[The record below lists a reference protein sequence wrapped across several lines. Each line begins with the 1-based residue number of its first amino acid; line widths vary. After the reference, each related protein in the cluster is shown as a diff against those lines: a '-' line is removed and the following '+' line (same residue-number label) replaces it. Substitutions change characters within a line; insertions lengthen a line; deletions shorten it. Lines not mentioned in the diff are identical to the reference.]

1 VTAPAPGNPA
11 DSSYTVV
18 PKEAREFQGER
29 AGIVSRA
36 TANTIDFGVL
46 VVALLGLWVGVQAVR
61 FLLDPT
67 GFSVWAPT
75 FVRTV
80 VAGGVLLFAYL
91 WVAWAT
97 TGRTYG
103 DHVMGLRVVNFRGQR
118 MTWAGAALRS
128 AFCVLF
134 PIGLF
139 WVAVSGANRS
149 VQDVVLRSS
158 VVYDWR

>member
-1 VTAPAPGNPA
+1 
-11 DSSYTVV
+11 
-18 PKEAREFQGER
+18 
-29 AGIVSRA
+29 
-36 TANTIDFGVL
+36 
-46 VVALLGLWVGVQAVR
+46 
-61 FLLDPT
+61 
-67 GFSVWAPT
+67 
-75 FVRTV
+75 
-80 VAGGVLLFAYL
+80 
-91 WVAWAT
+91 
-97 TGRTYG
+97 
-103 DHVMGLRVVNFRGQR
+103 